1 MNAGDLFTC
10 TQEAHSIARN
20 TSVAYGLA
28 ISENPEDPAIQ
39 RYVDHALE
47 SAERLVQILRG
58 MRAPK

>member
-47 SAERLVQILRG
+47 SAERLV
-58 MRAPK
+58 